1 VLKSIDLLI
10 GLTVVMLVASMA
22 VTVMTGYVNH
32 LSNLRGRSLRQGI
45 ADLLR
50 LIDPNLAQPEKI
62 SEAVLKHPLIRDA
75 ENRMGTVVHREELTK
90 LLMELAAGNGPGK
103 LEKDLQDR
111 LAATLAAHGI
121 GNPAATLEKIRNAA
135 LRVEI
140 EHPELSNMAR
150 ANIAILQEAE
160 SHFVAKINTWFD
172 QTMDRVSQRFTIST
186 RTVTFLCGVVLVA
199 LLQLDSIA
207 LVNRIYVDDELRDS
221 LVSEARSETTQS
233 DQSNASGD
241 KLYNFVVAQGVV
253 PLPQYPTDLARFKD
267 ARHLAGMA
275 FTTLL
280 LSLGAPFWY
289 NALNQLLQLRPK
301 IAAVDDLQ
309 RKSRESAKAATG

>member
-22 VTVMTGYVNH
+22 VTVMTGFVNH

-50 LIDPNLAQPEKI
+50 LIDPNLDRPEKI
-62 SEAVLKHPLIRDA
+62 AETILTHPLIREA
-75 ENRMGTVVHREELTK
+75 ENRMGSVVHREELTK
-90 LLMELAAGNGPGK
+90 LLMELAAGNGPAK
-103 LEKDLQDR
+103 LEKDLQNR
-111 LAATLAAHGI
+111 LAATLTANGI

-160 SHFVAKINTWFD
+160 THFVAKIDTWFD
-172 QTMDRVSQRFTIST
+172 QTMDRVSQRFTVST

-207 LVNRIYVDDELRDS
+207 LVNRIYVDDALRDS
-221 LVSEARSETTQS
+221 LVSEARSESGQTS
-233 DQSNASGD
+233 ASGD
-241 KLYNFVVAQGVV
+241 KLYNFVAAQGVV
-253 PLPQYPTDLARFKD
+253 PLPQYPADLARFKD

-309 RKSRESAKAATG
+309 RKARESAKSG

>member
-1 VLKSIDLLI
+1 
-10 GLTVVMLVASMA
+10 
-22 VTVMTGYVNH
+22 VMTGFVNH

-50 LIDPNLAQPEKI
+50 LIDPDLAQPEKI
-62 SEAVLKHPLIRDA
+62 AEAVLTHPLIRDA
-75 ENRMGTVVHREELTK
+75 ENRMGSVVHREELTK

-103 LEKDLQDR
+103 LEKGLQDR
-111 LAATLAAHGI
+111 LATTLAAHGI
-121 GNPAATLEKIRNAA
+121 DNPAATLEKIRNAA

-140 EHPELSNMAR
+140 EHPEISNMVR

-172 QTMDRVSQRFTIST
+172 QTMDRVSQRFTVST
-186 RTVTFLCGVVLVA
+186 RWITFLCGVVLVA

-207 LVNRIYVDDELRDS
+207 LVNRIYVDDALRDS
-221 LVSEARSETTQS
+221 LVSQAQS
-233 DQSNASGD
+233 DGNASGD
-241 KLYNFVVAQGVV
+241 KLYDFVVAKGVV
-253 PLPQYPTDLARFKD
+253 PLPRYPADLPRFKD
-267 ARHLAGMA
+267 ARHLAGMV

-280 LSLGAPFWY
+280 LTLGAPFWY

-301 IAAVDDLQ
+301 IAAVDDSQ
-309 RKSRESAKAATG
+309 RQARESAR

>member
-22 VTVMTGYVNH
+22 VTVMTGFVNH
-32 LSNLRGRSLRQGI
+32 VSNLRGRSLQRGI

-50 LIDPNLAQPEKI
+50 LIDPDLAQPEKI
-62 SEAVLKHPLIRDA
+62 AEAVLTHPLIRDA
-75 ENRMGTVVHREELTK
+75 ENRMGTVIHREELTK

-103 LEKDLQDR
+103 LEKGLQDR
-111 LAATLAAHGI
+111 LAASLAAHGI
-121 GNPAATLEKIRNAA
+121 DNPAATLEKIRNAA
-135 LRVEI
+135 LRIEI
-140 EHPELSNMAR
+140 EHPELTNTAR

-172 QTMDRVSQRFTIST
+172 QTMDRVSHRFTIST
-186 RTVTFLCGVVLVA
+186 RSVTFACGVVLVA

-207 LVNRIYVDDELRDS
+207 LVNRIYVDDALRDS
-221 LVSEARSETTQS
+221 LVSEAQS
-233 DQSNASGD
+233 DNNASGD

-253 PLPQYPTDLARFKD
+253 PLPQYPADLARFKD

-301 IAAVDDLQ
+301 IAEVDDSQ
-309 RKSRESAKAATG
+309 RKARESAKAG

>member
-22 VTVMTGYVNH
+22 VTVMTGVVNH
-32 LSNLRGRSLRQGI
+32 VSNLRGRSLRQGI

-62 SEAVLKHPLIRDA
+62 AEAVLTHPLIRDA
-75 ENRMGTVVHREELTK
+75 ENRMGTVIHREELTK

-111 LAATLAAHGI
+111 LAASLAAHGI
-121 GNPAATLEKIRNAA
+121 DNPAATLESIRNEA
-135 LRVEI
+135 LRLEK

-150 ANIAILQEAE
+150 SNMAILQKAE

-199 LLQLDSIA
+199 LLQLDSIG
-207 LVNRIYVDDELRDS
+207 LVNRIYVDDALRDS
-221 LVSEARSETTQS
+221 LVSEAQTESNQS
-233 DQSNASGD
+233 DASGD
-241 KLYNFVVAQGVV
+241 KLYNFVVSQGVV
-253 PLPQYPTDLARFKD
+253 PLPQYPADLARFKD

-301 IAAVDDLQ
+301 IAAVDDSQ
-309 RKSRESAKAATG
+309 RKARETTKSTTA